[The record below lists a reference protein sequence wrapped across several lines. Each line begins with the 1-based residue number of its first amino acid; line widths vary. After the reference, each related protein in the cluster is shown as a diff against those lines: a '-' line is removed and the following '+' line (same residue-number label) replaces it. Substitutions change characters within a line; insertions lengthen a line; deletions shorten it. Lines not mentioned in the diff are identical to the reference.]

1 MFGQMR
7 RLAMVMLSLYCLECR
22 SAQGRE
28 VQQPPRTVKRNQIVN
43 AQAAPAEK
51 PAPAVPPT
59 TEKPSNE
66 KPQAAQPVKVLPV
79 ASTRPIQ
86 NPYEFRDFMRN
97 VEEEHKKFGTAERAK
112 RYKKRKYG
120 NSVVEQR
127 SGRKRLYDHNI
138 FLRTLFEGKLVSPQ
152 YGDLGELF
160 KDGIFLDIGSAIL
173 FGEGADTVRDL
184 HEDKKINPHLTV
196 IASDVND
203 PGQKKT
209 MYVDIYRAKH
219 RPLPFPVVEVPL
231 LIEKPSHFTGPLK
244 LFLKNTD
251 SGIILRS
258 ANAGPDLYYTPKQVQ
273 RHLRAAVLAF
283 YERDLIYLFN
293 KYILFKPK
301 KRPDFLII
309 GEIDDAVGTNHRATT
324 WEDIDW
330 KTRTFDEAVRLNT
343 QHVAYE

>member
-7 RLAMVMLSLYCLECR
+7 RLLVIVLGLYCLACKSVQSRELAQSPK
-22 SAQGRE
+22 SAKR
-28 VQQPPRTVKRNQIVN
+28 QQSLS
-43 AQAAPAEK
+43 AQAAPKAPKPAESSEKSGAEK
-51 PAPAVPPT
+51 
-59 TEKPSNE
+59 K
-66 KPQAAQPVKVLPV
+66 AQPESPKVLPV

-97 VEEEHKKFGTAERAK
+97 VEDEHKKFGTAERAK

-138 FLRTLFEGKLVSPQ
+138 FLRALLEGRLRSPES
-152 YGDLGELF
+152 GDLGELF

-173 FGEGADTVRDL
+173 YGEGADTVRDL
-184 HEDKKINPHLTV
+184 YEDKMINPHLTI

-203 PGQKKT
+203 PTQKKT
-209 MYVDIYRAKH
+209 MYIDIYRTGRK
-219 RPLPFPVVEVPL
+219 PLPFPVVEVPL
-231 LIEKPSHFTGPLK
+231 LIEKPSHFTSPLK
-244 LFLKNTD
+244 LFLKNTA
-251 SGIILRS
+251 SGVILRS

-273 RHLRAAVLAF
+273 KHLRAAVLAF
-283 YERDLIYLFN
+283 YDRDLIYMFN

-301 KRPDFLII
+301 KRSDFLII
-309 GEIDDAVGTNHRATT
+309 GEIDDQVGTNHRATT

-330 KTRTFDEAVRLNT
+330 HTRTFDEAVQLNT
-343 QHVAYE
+343 QHVSYE

>member
-1 MFGQMR
+1 MR
-7 RLAMVMLSLYCLECR
+7 RFALVVFCMYCIACR
-22 SAQGRE
+22 SVQSKE
-28 VQQPPRTVKRNQIVN
+28 VQQNYKSPRRGPTLN

-51 PAPAVPPT
+51 SAPIPARPPEKISAEKSVAAEPA
-59 TEKPSNE
+59 
-66 KPQAAQPVKVLPV
+66 KVLPV

-138 FLRTLFEGKLVSPQ
+138 FLRTLFEGRLASPQ

-173 FGEGADTVRDL
+173 YGEGADTVRDL
-184 HEDKKINPHLTV
+184 HEDKKINPHLTI

-203 PGQKKT
+203 PAQKKT
-209 MYVDIYRAKH
+209 MYVDIYRAKGKA
-219 RPLPFPVVEVPL
+219 LPFPVVEVPL
-231 LIEKPSHFTGPLK
+231 LIEKPSHFTSPLK
-244 LFLKNTD
+244 LFLKNSD
-251 SGIILRS
+251 AGIILRS

-273 RHLRAAVLAF
+273 KHLRAAVLAF
-283 YERDLIYLFN
+283 YERDLIYFFN

-309 GEIDDAVGTNHRATT
+309 GEIDDSVGTNHRETT
-324 WEDIDW
+324 WEEIDW
-330 KTRTFDEAVRLNT
+330 KTRTFDEAVKLNT